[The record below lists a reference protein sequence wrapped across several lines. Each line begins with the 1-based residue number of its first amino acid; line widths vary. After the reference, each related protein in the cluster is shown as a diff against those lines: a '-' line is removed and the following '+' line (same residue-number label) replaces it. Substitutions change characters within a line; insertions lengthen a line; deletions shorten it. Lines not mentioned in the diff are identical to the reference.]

1 MKIATWNVNSL
12 KIRLEH
18 VLDWLRQHEPDVLGL
33 QETKLTDDKFPHQ
46 AFEEIGYQAVYAGQP
61 TYNGVALL
69 ARRAAD
75 DVKCSIP
82 GLDDDQKRVIA
93 GTFGDVRV
101 INLYVVNGKA
111 VGDPKYDWKLQ
122 WLDAVA
128 DWIADELTRHA
139 KLAVVGD
146 FNIAPEDRDVHDP
159 EAWHEK
165 ILCSS
170 PERAR
175 LARLTGLG
183 LTDCYRLFDQPERVY
198 SWYDYRQMAFR
209 RKMGLRIDLILASDA
224 LRDCCTA
231 SAIDLE
237 PRRLE
242 RPSDHAPVWAEFD
255 VQKDVNRKP

>member
-12 KIRLEH
+12 KVRLDQ
-18 VLDWLRQHEPDVLGL
+18 VLDWSEREQPDVLGL
-33 QETKLTDDKFPHQ
+33 QETKLKNDSFPIDAIEGTGYHA
-46 AFEEIGYQAVYAGQP
+46 AFSGQP

-69 ARRAAD
+69 SRSPAAD
-75 DVKCSIP
+75 VVTEIP
-82 GLDDDQKRVIA
+82 DFDDPHRRVIA

-122 WLDAVA
+122 WLDAVTA
-128 DWIADELTRHA
+128 WVGDELTRHDR
-139 KLAVVGD
+139 LAVIGD
-146 FNIAPEDRDVHDP
+146 FNIAPEDRDIHDP

-165 ILCSS
+165 ILCST
-170 PERAR
+170 PERDA
-175 LARLTGLG
+175 LAKMTALG
-183 LTDCYRLFDQPERVY
+183 LTDVYRRFEQPDRVY

-209 RKMGLRIDLILASDA
+209 RKMGLRIDLVLASKA
-224 LRDCCTA
+224 LAEACTA

-237 PRRLE
+237 PRRNE

-255 VQKDVNRKP
+255 L

>member
-12 KIRLEH
+12 KVRLDH
-18 VLDWLRQHEPDVLGL
+18 VLEWLKQHQPDVLGL
-33 QETKLTDDKFPHQ
+33 QETKLTDDKFPVE
-46 AFEEIGYQAVYAGQP
+46 AFDEIGYTATYSGQP

-69 ARRAAD
+69 GRRAATE
-75 DVKCSIP
+75 SLRGIP
-82 GLDDDQKRVIA
+82 GFDDDHKRVIA
-93 GTFGDVRV
+93 GTYGDVRV

-111 VGDPKYDWKLQ
+111 VDDPKYEWKLK

-128 DWIADELTRHA
+128 DWVGEELRRHE
-139 KLAVVGD
+139 KLVVIGD
-146 FNIAPEDRDVHDP
+146 FNIAPEDDDVHDP
-159 EAWHEK
+159 EAWHER
-165 ILCSS
+165 ILCST
-170 PERAR
+170 PERE
-175 LARLTGLG
+175 RLTKLIGLG

-209 RKMGLRIDLILASDA
+209 RKMGLRIDLILASA
-224 LRDCCTA
+224 AMRQACSA

-255 VQKDVNRKP
+255 L